1 MIENIFFIHYTWSL
15 ERERER
21 ERDLLG
27 AKHNE
32 HRLSRM
38 GPH

>member
-1 MIENIFFIHYTWSL
+1 MPLGTDRER

-27 AKHNE
+27 VIKASKLVSSPL
-32 HRLSRM
+32 RVR
-38 GPH
+38 